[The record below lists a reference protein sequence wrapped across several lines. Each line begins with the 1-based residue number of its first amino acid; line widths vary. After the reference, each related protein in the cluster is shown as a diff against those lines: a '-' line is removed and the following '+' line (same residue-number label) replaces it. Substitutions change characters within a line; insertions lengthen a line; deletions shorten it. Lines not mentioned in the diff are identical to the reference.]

1 MRQSTGRT
9 GSCFDN
15 AAAESFF
22 AVLKSEIGVREWAS
36 QAPARSQV
44 FRWIVGYYNRRRLH
58 STIDYLT
65 PVQARARHS
74 QSVALAA

>member
-22 AVLKSEIGVREWAS
+22 AVIKSEIRRAIWENRKA
-36 QAPARSQV
+36 ARQDV
-44 FRWIVGYYNRRRLH
+44 FRWIAIHYNRRRLH
-58 STIDYLT
+58 STIGYIT
-65 PVQARARHS
+65 PHQARMGYQRR
-74 QSVALAA
+74 LAPAA